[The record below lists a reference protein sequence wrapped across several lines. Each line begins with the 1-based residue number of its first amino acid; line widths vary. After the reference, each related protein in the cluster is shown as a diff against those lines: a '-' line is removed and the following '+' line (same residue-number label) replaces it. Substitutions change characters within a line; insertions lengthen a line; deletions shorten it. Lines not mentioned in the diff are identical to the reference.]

1 MKALFIAVLLGFGLR
16 AQDFQQ
22 RGVFDAR
29 LFVFPQT
36 TPGDSGKAVGDGLF
50 RYEASR
56 KITSWLR
63 VYGAIDA
70 RTDSHRQTE
79 REFRFDWNDRG
90 LLRPALSL
98 RRLSAMAHKGP
109 ITFEFGKQSIR
120 WGKADVFNPMDRF
133 APKDFINVVDSE
145 FMGVPAARLSI
156 EKGSDTI
163 DLIWQIR
170 FTPSRV
176 PLLNQRWAVL
186 PDGFAFRNGRT
197 DYPGGAAVGIR
208 WNHVGKG
215 YEYSLAFYDG
225 HNHLPLFSVGVTPE
239 LKINLNKYYPQ
250 MKMYGVTAAV
260 PTRWFTIKGESAY
273 FTSSTKTADEYFQYV
288 VQLERQSG
296 EWSFVGGYAGEVVT
310 ERRNPL
316 GFSPDRG
323 LAKTF
328 LGRASLTIDPYRSMA
343 FEGAVRQNGD
353 GSWLKS
359 EYTQTLNAHWKAV
372 AAFSWIRGSAGDFLG
387 QYRKNSHAV
396 MGVRYSF

>member
-1 MKALFIAVLLGFGLR
+1 MKATFILVMLAFGLT

-22 RGVFDAR
+22 RGYFETR
-29 LFVFPQT
+29 LFVFPQAAQ
-36 TPGDSGKAVGDGLF
+36 GDSGQAVGDGLI
-50 RYEASR
+50 RYEASK

-63 VYGAIDA
+63 VYGAFDA
-70 RTDSHRQTE
+70 RADSHRQTE
-79 REFRFDWNDRG
+79 RRFRIDWSDRG
-90 LLRPALSL
+90 ILRPAFSL
-98 RRLSAMAHKGP
+98 RRLSVVAHKGP
-109 ITFEFGKQSIR
+109 ITFEFGKQFIR

-133 APKDFINVVDSE
+133 APKDFVNVVDSE

-163 DLIWQIR
+163 DLIWQVR

-186 PDGFAFRNGRT
+186 PAGLAFRNGGA
-197 DYPGGAAVGIR
+197 DYPGGTAGGIR
-208 WNHVGKG
+208 WNHLGRG
-215 YEYSLAFYDG
+215 YEYSLALYDG
-225 HNHLPLFSVGVTPE
+225 NNHLPLFDGAITPD
-239 LKINLNKYYPQ
+239 LKINIKKYYPQ
-250 MKMYGVTAAV
+250 MRMYGATAAV
-260 PTRWFTIKGESAY
+260 PIRWFTIKGESAY

-328 LGRASLTIDPYRSMA
+328 LGRASLTIDSYRSIA

-359 EYTQTLNAHWKAV
+359 EYVQTLGAHWKAV
-372 AAFSWIRGSAGDFLG
+372 AAFSWIRGTAGDFLG

-396 MGVRYSF
+396 LGIRYSF

>member
-1 MKALFIAVLLGFGLR
+1 MKGLFIVVLQGLGLG

-22 RGVFDAR
+22 RGFFDSR

-36 TPGDSGKAVGDGLF
+36 AQGDSGQVVGDGLF

-63 VYGAIDA
+63 IHGAFDA

-90 LLRPALSL
+90 LLRPAFSL
-98 RRLSAMAHKGP
+98 RRLSVVAHKGP
-109 ITFEFGKQSIR
+109 ITFEFGKQFIR

-133 APKDFINVVDSE
+133 APKDFINVVDSD

-186 PDGFAFRNGRT
+186 PDGFGFRNGRT
-197 DYPGGAAVGIR
+197 DYPGGASAGIR

-225 HNHLPLFSVGVTPE
+225 HNHLPLFTASVTPD
-239 LKINLNKYYPQ
+239 LKINVNKYYPR
-250 MKMYGVTAAV
+250 MRMYGATAAV
-260 PTRWFTIKGESAY
+260 PIRWFTIKGESAY

-288 VQLERQSG
+288 VQVERQSG

-328 LGRASLTIDPYRSMA
+328 LGRASLTIDPSRSIA

-359 EYTQTLNAHWKAV
+359 EYTQTLSAHWKAV
-372 AAFSWIRGSAGDFLG
+372 AAFSWIHGNAGDFLG

-396 MGVRYSF
+396 LGVRYSF